1 MVRPDHAECREMLRL
16 GLPAPAPPRAEAQ
29 QALGD
34 GEGALVMDTREF
46 RDVVFEDVGF
56 DNIRLLTL
64 NN

>member
-1 MVRPDHAECREMLRL
+1 MLRL